1 MSRRLLGA
9 CLAAV
14 MAAGCYA
21 KEMVLIDPRV
31 DLQTL
36 IGRKVLIVPVHHQ
49 IPVPSD
55 VPALTTVA
63 LAEHLGKVSG
73 LEVLTVP
80 GSDAASVAQA
90 EPKPAAIASLAEDH
104 KVDVVVTATIAEF
117 WERQLRDFAQ
127 RHSVFAL
134 DALAPNSTWRDRP
147 RAEVVMRVTVRFF
160 AGSTGKLLW
169 SREALGGDSEEAPV
183 TETGNVSA
191 RLHRNVSQ
199 QIGSQ
204 IIGDLYP
211 YFSYQDVKPA
221 KP

>member
-9 CLAAV
+9 CLAT
-14 MAAGCYA
+14 MLAAGCYA
-21 KEMVLIDPRV
+21 KEMVLVDPRL
-31 DLQTL
+31 DLETL
-36 IGRKVLIVPVHHQ
+36 VGRKVLIVPVHSQ
-49 IPVPSD
+49 VPVPSD
-55 VPALTTVA
+55 VPALATAA

-73 LEVLTVP
+73 LEVLT
-80 GSDAASVAQA
+80 ANASETASIAQA
-90 EPKPAAIASLAEDH
+90 EPQPAAVAQLAEDC
-104 KVDVVVTATIAEF
+104 KVDVVVTASIAEF

-147 RAEVVMRVTVRFF
+147 RAEVVMRVAVRFF
-160 AGSTGKLLW
+160 AGASGKLLW
-169 SREALGGDSEEAPV
+169 AREALGGDSEEAPMA
-183 TETGNVSA
+183 ETGDVSN
-191 RLHRNVSQ
+191 RLHRQVSQ

-211 YFSYQDVKPA
+211 YFTYQDVKP